1 MHEYPVDQNFT
12 VSNRIARWLK
22 WKDGVHV
29 LLTDRSELGWYS
41 IPERETSNA
50 CGISGGAAEFIP
62 EHVHHNYK
70 YTDAYVKSKQRRG
83 KIAANPGET
92 RGALSNVESW

>member
-1 MHEYPVDQNFT
+1 MHEYPLDQNFT

-29 LLTDRSELGWYS
+29 LLADRSEVGWYA
-41 IPERETSNA
+41 IPERETSNSI
-50 CGISGGAAEFIP
+50 GITGGAAEFIP

-83 KIAANPGET
+83 KVGASIGET
-92 RGALSNVESW
+92 RNGLSNIESW